1 LTLEMLNLIRETI
14 KANDKDKLT
23 ALLEEIQAFDQ
34 ARLLLELTP
43 EEREILY
50 SFLSPDVLAVIL
62 QELDYDEQL
71 PLIEEMG
78 ISRFAQVLNEM
89 SSDDAADLLG
99 SFKEEGL
106 AEKYL
111 GLMRHEDAA
120 DVRELLAYPEETA
133 GGLMTTEFVAVK
145 KFLTVKETIEKL
157 RMIAPDA
164 ETIYYIY
171 VTNEKDQLVGVL
183 SLRDLIVVAPEEKIA
198 AIMSEKVVSVPVTM
212 DQEEVAAVID
222 KYDFLAV
229 PVVDDNNVLLGI
241 VTVDDVLDVL
251 KEEATEDIG
260 QLSAIRKI
268 DELEV
273 SAFQS
278 AKRRLPWL
286 ILLLFVDMLSGN
298 IISYFEGT
306 LEKVI
311 ILSAFIPMIADMA
324 GNTGTQSLAVVVR
337 GLALGEFTRKDVF
350 GIIKREA
357 GTGMLIGTICGVL
370 VAAVAFLWRG
380 NPYLGLVVGFS
391 LCATLIASTLA
402 GAIIPLIINFLKLD
416 PAVAS
421 GPFITTV
428 NDILGLTIYFS
439 TATFFMSK
447 LI

>member
-1 LTLEMLNLIRETI
+1 MEMLNLFRSAIAANNRERL
-14 KANDKDKLT
+14 AD
-23 ALLEEIQAFDQ
+23 LLEEVQAFDQ
-34 ARLLLELTP
+34 ARLLLDLTTDERQVIYGLLGP
-43 EEREILY
+43 EM
-50 SFLSPDVLAVIL
+50 LADIL

-71 PLIEEMG
+71 PVVEELG
-78 ISRFAQVLNEM
+78 VKRFTQVLNEM

-99 SFKEEGL
+99 SFKETL

-111 GLMRHEDAA
+111 GMMRREDAD

-133 GGLMTTEFVAVK
+133 GGLMTTEYVAIK
-145 KFLTVKETIEKL
+145 KASTVKETIESL
-157 RMIAPDA
+157 RLIAPDA

-171 VTNEKDQLVGVL
+171 VTNNKNQLAGVL
-183 SLRDLIVVAPEEKIA
+183 SLRDLIVAGPGETIGS
-198 AIMSEKVVSVPVTM
+198 IMSEKVVSVPVTM

-229 PVVDDNNVLLGI
+229 PVINDDNVLLGI

-286 ILLLFVDMLSGN
+286 ILLLFVDLLSGN
-298 IISYFEGT
+298 IISFFEVT
-306 LEKVI
+306 LNQLVI
-311 ILSAFIPMIADMA
+311 LAAFIPLITDMA

-337 GLALGEFTRKDVF
+337 GLALGEFTREDVW
-350 GIIKREA
+350 GIVKREA
-357 GTGMLIGTICGVL
+357 GTGLLIGTVCGLL
-370 VAAVAFLWRG
+370 VAAIAFVWQG
-380 NPYLGLVVGFS
+380 NPYLGLVIGFS
-391 LCATLIASTLA
+391 LWATLITATLA
-402 GAIIPLIINFLKLD
+402 GAVIPLIINTFRID

-421 GPFITTV
+421 GPFITTI
-428 NDILGLTIYFS
+428 NDIVGLIIYFS